1 MRWQG
6 AGALGAAFDRALVL
20 AADWHR
26 DQLRKNGNVPYIS
39 HLLRVAGLA
48 LDYGASEE
56 VAIAAL
62 LHDAV
67 EDCGGLP
74 IAEKIRAEFGDFVA
88 QIVLETSDSTSADK
102 NDKAPWEERKTAY
115 LARLETGLP
124 EAALICGCDK
134 LDNATALIRAL
145 RNAEPGSVWAKFKR
159 GPEKT
164 VWFFESIATILTK
177 REIPV
182 AEELSD
188 VVERLAAFLNAERSN
203 CGVQEKNGGKNANRM
218 GNATL

>member
-1 MRWQG
+1 MRRQG
-6 AGALGAAFDRALVL
+6 SGALGASFDRALLL
-20 AADWHR
+20 ASDWHR
-26 DQLRKNGNVPYIS
+26 DQLRKNGNVPYFS

-48 LDYGASEE
+48 LDYGASED

-74 IAEKIRAEFGDFVA
+74 ILEKIRAEFGDFVA

-102 NDKAPWEERKTAY
+102 NEKAPWEERKIAY
-115 LARLETGLP
+115 LAGLESGLP

-145 RNAEPGSVWAKFKR
+145 TSGDPNATLARFKR
-159 GPEKT
+159 GPEKI
-164 VWFFESIATILTK
+164 VWVFESVAEILKK
-177 REIPV
+177 RKIPV
-182 AEELSD
+182 ADELNVAVD
-188 VVERLAAFLNAERSN
+188 RLKKIFDDLAATR
-203 CGVQEKNGGKNANRM
+203 
-218 GNATL
+218 